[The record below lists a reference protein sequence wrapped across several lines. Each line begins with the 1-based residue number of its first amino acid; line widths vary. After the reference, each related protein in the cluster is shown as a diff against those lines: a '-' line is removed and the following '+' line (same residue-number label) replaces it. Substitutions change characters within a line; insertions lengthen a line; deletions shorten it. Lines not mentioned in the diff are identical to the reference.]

1 MGCTYEIKL
10 TDATISI
17 DSNEGGKK
25 KRKSK
30 NQKPLGDLA
39 SNAPRSLDDRYDL
52 GQLSDNQVFRE

>member
-25 KRKSK
+25 KEKARTK
-30 NQKPLGDLA
+30 NHW
-39 SNAPRSLDDRYDL
+39 
-52 GQLSDNQVFRE
+52 EI